1 MTEAQFIPHEAVNRS
16 TAPPPALPQ
25 PKLPPPTL
33 PTAEELEGL
42 SISSI
47 LLNHREVIFE
57 RVANGENLDSMI
69 RYFVTYALLFAAI
82 FGATLGFF
90 VFNLQIAIAGV
101 KAPALILGTMGICL
115 PALFTFN
122 VLLGSKLS
130 LKQTT
135 ATLAMATY
143 IMATV
148 LVSLAPI
155 MLFFIVS
162 TNSKNFVLLL
172 TVIGFGIAGLFG
184 IKMLWTGM
192 NYLTERSGYQP
203 NRQIVQIWT
212 LIYIFVGTQLAWILR
227 PFIGDGGDLV
237 IFRQIEGNF
246 YQAVFQIIVNLMMGG

>member
-1 MTEAQFIPHEAVNRS
+1 MNESVFSPQGTFDAKIESPTPTDTQS
-16 TAPPPALPQ
+16 QYTPPPP
-25 PKLPPPTL
+25 
-33 PTAEELEGL
+33 EELEGK
-42 SISSI
+42 SISWI
-47 LLNHREVIFE
+47 LLNHREVVFE
-57 RVANGENLDSMI
+57 RIANDDGLDSMI
-69 RYFVTYALLFAAI
+69 RYFVSFAVLFAAI

-90 VFNLQIAIAGV
+90 VLNLQILITAV
-101 KAPALILGTMGICL
+101 KSPLLILGTMGICL

-135 ATLAMATY
+135 AILSMATY

-172 TVIGFGIAGLFG
+172 TVIAFGIAGLFG
-184 IKMLWTGM
+184 VKMLWTGM
-192 NYLTERSGYQP
+192 NYLTERSGYEP

-227 PFIGDGGDLV
+227 PFIGDAGEVVL
-237 IFRQIEGNF
+237 FRQIEGNF
-246 YQAVFQIIVNLMMGG
+246 YQAVFRIIVNLLGGG